1 MAVRSSRAVR
11 SIDARLEAV
20 TRLGLVPSRSGGI
33 WSGCNN
39 CRNVLDSENGG
50 SPGILSNW
58 LPVMAVGWSGRPR
71 SVAFALLPRD
81 VLVAAETRGG
91 GVSVCV
97 STRS

>member
-1 MAVRSSRAVR
+1 MSP
-11 SIDARLEAV
+11 E
-20 TRLGLVPSRSGGI
+20 
-33 WSGCNN
+33 
-39 CRNVLDSENGG
+39 DSENDDPAGM
-50 SPGILSNW
+50 LLNW
-58 LPVMAVGWSGRPR
+58 LSTVAAGRSGRPR